1 MAATVTL
8 TVNVEQAKAALN
20 QVNSAI
26 TQIQL
31 NGSQITIGG
40 HKVAQQMNQ
49 VAGATQNVA
58 SSVSNAGR
66 TTQQEIKKITRGFNS
81 VTGASSSALKS
92 VKSFAQG
99 MVSWWTAIVIAVE
112 LAAKTFSYFFT
123 NLTQSTDKATTRGQ
137 TAIKTAEKHLKEVQK
152 RTKESTDLVKKLEEL
167 NKQEKLSNDQQ
178 RLAINIINRLN
189 KEYGSLGITYDKT
202 TGKIRGLYEAQ
213 IRLDER
219 QRKAQANTLR
229 EQAQAQRQVAN
240 AALTEAFG
248 RGISLDKYVNGEDFF
263 GIAER
268 MGGTLGAQNADILAR
283 KWNTGDIQKQ
293 IQVLEQL
300 IGGLSSSDQVVKKSP
315 EALAALETIRDYKK
329 QLEELNSVERLI
341 IESDLRLAESFRAQ
355 KEAID
360 STREAVEKLNQSYE
374 DQQRANSLA
383 SLEPEDRANALRG
396 EIELLE
402 KRNKTLDKAIQLGQK
417 ETNDAAINSST
428 SEQVLERSRKNL
440 KGLEKQIKDKQ
451 KELDEQNELVSKA
464 SVKVQEVRPQGALQ
478 WLFLD
483 TKKLEQMENADNA
496 LTEAEKKRNALSKQL
511 FDLQQALKK
520 SKEETTQLQIEYQN
534 AQTDTL
540 KHEQANA
547 TLEEQRQK
555 NLNEIQKKKHQIEQ
569 INKQIEEER
578 RKAEEDRVAGLKK
591 QQEAVENITSSLE
604 KQLEDINKTDL
615 EKKIESALDSAQK
628 AKGADL
634 TQDQVDR
641 ITFLVTQLQKMNQ
654 LQKERK
660 TIKQQQEA
668 IDNLFKGYQQSQTI
682 AMLKLIGKTKEALV
696 LEARLNAQK
705 AKGAELTE
713 AEYQSLVKYVE
724 QQMAISEAQ
733 NFDGSIQHQGQNVI
747 TNELASKGGWASSVV
762 VDRVK
767 DYNKE
772 ILAVQNKQYDLQNQI
787 KNSIEKYGVIQ

>member
-20 QVNSAI
+20 QVNTAI

-40 HKVAQQMNQ
+40 QKVASQMNQ
-49 VAGATQNVA
+49 VAQSTQNV
-58 SSVSNAGR
+58 SKSVKQTGR
-66 TTQQEIKKITRGFNS
+66 TTQQEIRNITKGFNS
-81 VTGASSSALKS
+81 ITGASSSALAS
-92 VKSFAQG
+92 VKNFAKG
-99 MVSWWTAIVIAVE
+99 MVSWWTALVIAVE
-112 LAAKTFSYFFT
+112 LAAKTFTYFFT
-123 NLTQSTDKATTRGQ
+123 NLTQSTDKARVRGQ
-137 TAIKTAEKHLKEVQK
+137 SAIKTAQKHLKEVQK
-152 RTKESTDLVKKLEEL
+152 RTKESADLIKKLEDL
-167 NKQEKLSNDQQ
+167 NKLEKLTSDEQ
-178 RLAINIINRLN
+178 RLAINVINKLN
-189 KEYGSLGITYDKT
+189 KEYGNLGITYDKT

-229 EQAQAQRQVAN
+229 EQAQAQRQVVN
-240 AALTEAFG
+240 AALVEAFG

-268 MGGTLGAQNADILAR
+268 LGGTLGAQNADILAR

-315 EALAALETIRDYKK
+315 EALAALETLKDYKK
-329 QLEELNSVERLI
+329 QLEELNSVSNLV
-341 IESDLRLAESFRAQ
+341 IEADLRLAESFKAQ
-355 KEAID
+355 REAID
-360 STREAVEKLNQSYE
+360 STREAIEKLNQSYA

-383 SLEPEDRANALRG
+383 SLEPEDRANALRS
-396 EIELLE
+396 EVEQLE
-402 KRNKTLDKAIQLGQK
+402 KRNKLLDKAIQLGQK
-417 ETNDAAINSST
+417 ETDNATANSST
-428 SEQVLERSRKNL
+428 SEQVLQRSRKNL
-440 KGLEKQIKDKQ
+440 EGLEKQIKDKQ
-451 KELDEQNELVSKA
+451 KELDDQNELVSKA
-464 SVKVQEVRPQGALQ
+464 SVKTQQVRPQGALQ

-483 TKKLEQMENADNA
+483 TKKLEQMERADNA

-511 FDLQQALKK
+511 FDLQQSLKK
-520 SKEETTQLQIEYQN
+520 SKDETKQLQIEYQN

-540 KHEQANA
+540 KHEQAIA

-555 NLNEIQKKKHQIEQ
+555 NLNEIQKKEHQIEQ
-569 INKQIEEER
+569 INKQIEEAR
-578 RKAEEDRVAGLKK
+578 RKAEEERVTGLQK

-668 IDNLFKGYQQSQTI
+668 IENLFKGYEESQTI
-682 AMLKLIGKTKEALV
+682 AMLNLIGKQKQALI
-696 LEARLNAQK
+696 LEARLNAQR
-705 AKGAELTE
+705 AKGAALTE
-713 AEYQSLVKYVE
+713 QEYQSLVKYVE
-724 QQMAISEAQ
+724 QQIAINEAE
-733 NFDGSIQHQGQNVI
+733 NFNPNISHQGQNVI
-747 TNELASKGGWASSVV
+747 TNDLASKGGWASSIV
-762 VDRVK
+762 VDRAK